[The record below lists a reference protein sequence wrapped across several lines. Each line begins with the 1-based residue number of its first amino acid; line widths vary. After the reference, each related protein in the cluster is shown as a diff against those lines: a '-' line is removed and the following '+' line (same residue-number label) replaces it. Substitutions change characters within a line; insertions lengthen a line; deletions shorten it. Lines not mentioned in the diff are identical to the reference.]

1 MARMIFRGSCLAAC
15 ALAFALEPH
24 AGGRP
29 AAGQRQEPS
38 PTELAWIGLYNQELL
53 DWLENENRL
62 DTLCP
67 TGPGTAAQ
75 AECRDEKMQP
85 KAAVIPLRREP
96 RADAE
101 RLGEILVV
109 ALPGKG
115 LTAFASAS
123 RRVERFT
130 PDLYDR
136 DWGYGPFFHQTMLD
150 RRGTWFRVPVPGAGR
165 VWIDAAA
172 WTDARALDA
181 ADGVLRTLRAGDIV
195 TTPKGDV
202 VLLSVGDG
210 VLRARAEQDA
220 DMWCR
225 PGDPP
230 ARVDSPEIRMPFAA
244 LFDTD
249 GHLRVRIKYTRGC

>member
-1 MARMIFRGSCLAAC
+1 MPRVIFRGSCLAAC
-15 ALAFALEPH
+15 VLAVALASH

-29 AAGQRQEPS
+29 AAEQRQEPLS
-38 PTELAWIGLYNQELL
+38 SELAWIGLYNQELL

-67 TGPGTAAQ
+67 TDAAAAAQ
-75 AECRDEKMQP
+75 AECRDEKRQP
-85 KAAVIPLRREP
+85 KAAVIPLHAEP
-96 RADAE
+96 RADAQ

-109 ALPGKG
+109 AVPGKG
-115 LTAFASAS
+115 FTAFASAN

-136 DWGYGPFFHQTMLD
+136 DWGYGPFFHQTTLG
-150 RRGTWFRVPVPGAGR
+150 RRGTWFRVPVPSAGR

-172 WTDARALDA
+172 WTDAGALDA
-181 ADGVLRTLRAGDIV
+181 TDGVLRTLRAGDIV
-195 TTPKGDV
+195 TTPTGDV
-202 VLLSVGDG
+202 VVLAVGDG

-230 ARVDSPEIRMPFAA
+230 ARVDGPEIRMPFAE
-244 LFDTD
+244 LFDAG
-249 GHLRVRIKYTRGC
+249 GHLQVRIKYTRGC